1 MLRQIGLIIGIGT
14 ALVIG
19 SFSAGA
25 EPLNEPK
32 PLPQVDASSS
42 SSLDTIE
49 VGDRNRESF
58 FPANPQGMVTN
69 YSESRNE
76 NEFDPLGEGFKLD
89 FGDNLRSRRELDA
102 SMAPGDDGDNTKVRL
117 LIDMTELDNSTDEG
131 AGETGEAGGD

>member
-1 MLRQIGLIIGIGT
+1 MLRHIGLIIGIGIT
-14 ALVIG
+14 LVVG
-19 SFSAGA
+19 SFSASA

-32 PLPQVDASSS
+32 PLPPVDASSS

-49 VGDRNRESF
+49 VGNRNRESF
-58 FPANPQGMVTN
+58 FPANPQGTVTN

-76 NEFDPLGEGFKLD
+76 NEFDPLGKGFKLD
-89 FGDNLRSRRELDA
+89 FGDNLRSKRELDA

-131 AGETGEAGGD
+131 AGERGRQGN